1 MLARSLGIES
11 VRVVDPYDLEECHRV
26 LSREMKRDAPSVV
39 IARRPC
45 VLLERGKDIVPMAVA
60 REVCND
66 CGLCLRLACPALV
79 KRGEEVVI
87 LEEACLGCGVCAQVC
102 RHEAIITG

>member
-1 MLARSLGIES
+1 
-11 VRVVDPYDLEECHRV
+11 
-26 LSREMKRDAPSVV
+26 MKRDAPSVV

-45 VLLERGKDIVPMAVA
+45 VLLERGKERIPMSVESEA
-60 REVCND
+60 CND

-87 LEEACLGCGVCAQVC
+87 LEDACLGCGICAHVC
-102 RHEAIITG
+102 RQDAITTV